1 MEIPNLS
8 KREAQILELLVGEPD
23 GMYGLE
29 MVRASAELKRG
40 TVYPTLNRM
49 AEKGLVESHKEDR
62 GSEGGLPRRVFTV
75 TGLGQRTWKAYVAAQ
90 RIMAGEEAWA
100 T

>member
-1 MEIPNLS
+1 MELPNLS

-29 MVRASAELKRG
+29 MVRTSSELKRG
-40 TVYPTLNRM
+40 TVYVTLNRM
-49 AEKGLVESHKEDR
+49 AEKGLVESRREDR
-62 GSEGGLPRRVFTV
+62 GSEGGLSRRVFTV
-75 TGLGQRTWKAYVAAQ
+75 TGLGQRTWKAYVTAQ